1 MILPQEIRTAR
12 LILREWRESDHE
24 PFARMNADPRVME
37 YFPALLSRAESDAG
51 VERIRSHFR
60 INGFGLWAV
69 ELADRHDF
77 IGFTGLSRPGFE
89 AHFTPCVE
97 VGWRLDAA
105 HWGRGYAT
113 EAAEAAVSFG
123 FERLGLEEIV
133 SFTARANRRSIRVME
148 KLGMGCD
155 PNDDFDHPRI
165 PEGHALRGHVL
176 YRLARAAW
184 RERGALFPGRS

>member
-1 MILPQEIRTAR
+1 
-12 LILREWRESDHE
+12 
-24 PFARMNADPRVME
+24 
-37 YFPALLSRAESDAG
+37 
-51 VERIRSHFR
+51 
-60 INGFGLWAV
+60 V
-69 ELADRHDF
+69 ELGDRYDF

-184 RERGALFPGRS
+184 QERGALFPGRS